1 MYKLTNYYQ
10 LDAMDCGPT
19 CLRMIAK
26 HYGRS
31 YSLQGLRE
39 KSFITREGVSMLG
52 ISEAAESI
60 GFRTSG
66 VRITYEQLRDEAV
79 KPCILH
85 WNQNHFVVCYKIK
98 KGKIYIADPASGL
111 VVYTEEEF
119 KRCWISTKVNG
130 EDTGTALLLEP
141 GPEFYELEEE
151 KTAVKRDLRFFFR
164 YLTPYKSQFV
174 QLILGM
180 VTASILQLILPFLT
194 QSLVD
199 TGIRDGNLSFITLI
213 LITQLAI
220 FVGKLSVDF
229 IRSWILLHMNTR

>member
-1 MYKLTNYYQ
+1 M
-10 LDAMDCGPT
+10 
-19 CLRMIAK
+19 
-26 HYGRS
+26 
-31 YSLQGLRE
+31 
-39 KSFITREGVSMLG
+39 
-52 ISEAAESI
+52 
-60 GFRTSG
+60 
-66 VRITYEQLRDEAV
+66 
-79 KPCILH
+79 
-85 WNQNHFVVCYKIK
+85 
-98 KGKIYIADPASGL
+98 
-111 VVYTEEEF
+111 VYTEEEF
-119 KRCWISTKVNG
+119 KRCLISTRAI

-151 KTAVKRDLRFFFR
+151 KKAVKRDLRFFFR

-229 IRSWILLHMNTR
+229 IRSWILLHMNTRINIALISGITI